1 MAGRK
6 ALSMYPAVKSI
17 RKVSAAHTWP
27 CAQHISVS
35 ERGKAGLFTRFLYS
49 MQLQLSKL
57 ENHHGLSGSGCTVP
71 LHHWHKWD
79 GQFTTHERFP
89 ALAGCSRSTMTFD
102 PRVNGAN
109 LNFLC
114 LGSLP
119 SFMVKHYSNVFP
131 TAQFLSWKQR
141 SHFCNAA
148 VRPV

>member
-6 ALSMYPAVKSI
+6 ALSTYPAVKST
-17 RKVSAAHTWP
+17 RKVSAAHVWP

-35 ERGKAGLFTRFLYS
+35 GRGKAVLVTRFLHS
-49 MQLQLSKL
+49 MQLQLS
-57 ENHHGLSGSGCTVP
+57 EITTSSGCTVP
-71 LHHWHKWD
+71 LQRWHKWD

-89 ALAGCSRSTMTFD
+89 VLAGCSRSTMTFD
-102 PRVNGAN
+102 PTVNGAN
-109 LNFLC
+109 LNFPC

-119 SFMVKHYSNVFP
+119 SFMVKLYSNVFP